1 MLQTIMEMYARAR
14 CETFYGGRQAG
25 RREGERHGMQRGSD
39 SRRENGAGAEAVVVV
54 VATGGC
60 AARVRASV
68 HMMRHLPEGG
78 SPLALGCRF
87 SISPRQSSK
96 TFAVGEQR
104 RARRVSMSGA
114 GARRGEEEAARWG
127 RGKREGYVQTLMFSF
142 ALVSTCTASSSDAS
156 CSPSLACTCLDGL

>member
-1 MLQTIMEMYARAR
+1 M
-14 CETFYGGRQAG
+14 
-25 RREGERHGMQRGSD
+25 
-39 SRRENGAGAEAVVVV
+39 VV

-104 RARRVSMSGA
+104 RARRVSVCGA
-114 GARRGEEEAARWG
+114 GARRGEEEEEAARWG
-127 RGKREGYVQTLMFSF
+127 RGERERYVQTLMFSF

>member
-25 RREGERHGMQRGSD
+25 RREGERHGMQR
-39 SRRENGAGAEAVVVV
+39 RENGAGAEAVVVV
-54 VATGGC
+54 AVAGGC

-96 TFAVGEQR
+96 TFAVGHKDVR
-104 RARRVSMSGA
+104 GA
-114 GARRGEEEAARWG
+114 
-127 RGKREGYVQTLMFSF
+127 
-142 ALVSTCTASSSDAS
+142 
-156 CSPSLACTCLDGL
+156 